1 MNEVTGKIIQ
11 ISDAYT
17 NPAETFTKQEFVV
30 SFLDGD
36 YQRVA
41 VLEAQQDKVSVMAN
55 FNLGDEV
62 KATYY
67 HNGND
72 KPWVKDGKERYFNC
86 LKLASIEMVAAGIQ
100 EADLVAPQ
108 SYTAPPEITPPSMM
122 VEPGPNGVFP
132 DNVPF

>member
-1 MNEVTGKIIQ
+1 MNEITGKIIQ

-41 VLEAQQDKVSVMAN
+41 VLEAQQDKVSALAN

-86 LKLASIEMVAAGIQ
+86 LKLASIEMVGQQQPA
-100 EADLVAPQ
+100 APQ
-108 SYTAPPEITPPSMM
+108 SYTAPPFPS
-122 VEPGPNGVFP
+122 
-132 DNVPF
+132 